1 MRECA
6 RGGGEAAVCVKPL
19 DSERIS
25 FRGRVWV
32 GSSAAL
38 GVVSRKGNGKLRH
51 VRVGQLWG
59 QEQAAN
65 GEIAYRKV
73 CGKVNPADLLTK
85 HLIASRLAELL
96 ALLQLECRGGKAEAG
111 LELNMVAH
119 AGTGAACEEEG
130 KITSPP
136 RPPLYSDDWVCMT

>member
-1 MRECA
+1 MA
-6 RGGGEAAVCVKPL
+6 GLGVGRGRDAGGDRRDESE

-32 GSSAAL
+32 DSSAAL

-51 VRVGQLWG
+51 VRVGQLWV

-85 HLIASRLAELL
+85 HLAQDDMWKHVKCRSLERREGRASSAPATLS
-96 ALLQLECRGGKAEAG
+96 
-111 LELNMVAH
+111 
-119 AGTGAACEEEG
+119 T
-130 KITSPP
+130 
-136 RPPLYSDDWVCMT
+136 